1 MRSPASLLAIILS
14 TSIAAALAP
23 AASVAQEPTG
33 PSLSGRLEAAI
44 TRVGERLSDPWTL
57 RQYVSE
63 RIAYEPYDGVLKGAA
78 GTYLSGSA
86 DDADQALLLQALL
99 TAADPRPETRFA
111 WCRPDEELARALAD
125 EAAAEGGAPSLAL
138 DEVAAARDEI
148 DDQELLAA
156 IDEVLAMRAQARAD
170 SADAAARLEA
180 ALEATGYAP
189 PPKVPAGFSQHT
201 WLQALID
208 DTWVDLDTTSADGSA
223 RCPAEAT
230 AAALP
235 EAMHHHA
242 RFSLVEERRGPDGLS
257 AAELLTADHPF
268 DELTTARV
276 SLLFGEPAGLLE
288 DPDPSA
294 ASATFTPLLRIDGES
309 HTGTPLSLPRVATGV
324 GALGDAMGGLTGL
337 FDTLPDGSTTE
348 EATDDPGGGLFG
360 GLGDALAGAES
371 SDDPASAET
380 GSELTGLWLDVALLA
395 PDGTMTTVRHELLD
409 RIGVVARADG
419 TARSAELAPLAE
431 VDGGYAL
438 TSSLWEIGLLSGPV
452 AASDGVAV
460 EPLAPDRI
468 DSYAA
473 QLDALLRTFP
483 AIRADLGGT
492 PGALAVLVARLTPG
506 AGVEDEVSLTF
517 DALHVP
523 ASGPLDGRAAARD
536 AVAVLG
542 AERFLGALAGDTDAG
557 PDDSWALLDAAWDAG
572 PGLAFLTPA
581 DAGAGVVGS
590 PQAIARMRAR
600 LVQGF
605 SLLVPPVPVTVGDGA
620 ATAWWL
626 IDPTSGI
633 IRDEHENGLH
643 TESTEYTILEGRTLT
658 TMERFRRFGCRV
670 ARPVATA
677 AMLLF
682 MATGASPV
690 SPLFEPLSEV
700 AEAATKAAES
710 EAERK
715 AAEDAAC
722 SLG

>member
-1 MRSPASLLAIILS
+1 VCSR
-14 TSIAAALAP
+14 
-23 AASVAQEPTG
+23 AQPGPTD
-33 PSLSGRLEAAI
+33 S
-44 TRVGERLSDPWTL
+44 
-57 RQYVSE
+57 
-63 RIAYEPYDGVLKGAA
+63 
-78 GTYLSGSA
+78 
-86 DDADQALLLQALL
+86 
-99 TAADPRPETRFA
+99 RPETRFA
-111 WCRPDEELARALAD
+111 WCRPDEQLARALAD
-125 EAAAEGGAPSLAL
+125 EATAEGGSPSLAL

-148 DDQELLAA
+148 DDPELLAA

-170 SADAAARLEA
+170 SADATARLKA
-180 ALEATGYAP
+180 ALAAIGYVP
-189 PPKVPAGFSQHT
+189 PPDVPASLDQHT

-235 EAMHHHA
+235 EAMHHHV
-242 RFSLVEERRGPDGLS
+242 RFSLVGERRGPDGLS
-257 AAELLTADHPF
+257 AAELLTADRPF
-268 DELTTARV
+268 HELTTARV
-276 SLLFGEPAGLLE
+276 SLVFGEPAGLLE

-294 ASATFTPLLRIDGES
+294 ASATFTPVLRIDGES
-309 HTGTPLSLPRVATGV
+309 LTGRPLLLPRVASGV
-324 GALGDAMGGLTGL
+324 GALDDAMGGLTGL
-337 FDTLPDGSTTE
+337 FDTLPDGSATE

-360 GLGDALAGAES
+360 GLRDTLGGPDSGDDTAA
-371 SDDPASAET
+371 AET
-380 GSELTGLWLDVALLA
+380 GSELTGLWLDVSLLA
-395 PDGTMTTVRHELLD
+395 PDGTTTTVRHDLLD
-409 RIGVVARADG
+409 RIGVAARAEG
-419 TARSAELAPLAE
+419 TAGSAELAPLGE

-460 EPLAPDRI
+460 EPLAPERI

-483 AIRADLGGT
+483 AIRADLGGA

-506 AGVEDEVSLTF
+506 SGIEDEAGLTF

-523 ASGPLDGRAAARD
+523 TSRPLDAQTAASD

-542 AERFLGALAGDTDAG
+542 AERFLGALAGDTEAG
-557 PDDSWALLDAAWDAG
+557 PDDSWAVLDAAWEAG
-572 PGLAFLTPA
+572 PGLLFLTPA
-581 DAGAGVVGS
+581 DMAAGVVGS
-590 PQAIARMRAR
+590 PQAIARMQAR
-600 LVQGF
+600 LAQGY
-605 SLLVPPVPVTVGDGA
+605 SLLVPPAPVTVGDGA

-626 IDPTSGI
+626 IDPASGI